1 MAAAKPDDDT
11 TPRFVTGSTM
21 RHTVVMTATGSIG
34 LVAIFIVDFAN
45 LFYIAQLGETEL
57 AAAIGYAGTLMFFIT
72 SAAIGTTIGIT
83 ALVSRALGAGD
94 KERAKQ
100 VAGTGLVFIFALI
113 SLLSILCLV
122 FLESLLAGLGATG
135 LTLDVAVGFLQIV
148 LPSMPLLALG
158 MAMSGLLRAVGDAK
172 RAMYVTLGA
181 GIAAA
186 IMDPIFIFGL
196 DMGVNGAAVSTTLS
210 RVALLGMGIYGAMK
224 VHDLVS
230 LPEPRGDGY
239 ALFSPGRHRHSSHP
253 HQCCNAG
260 RQRHRHPRHRTLGDD
275 AVAGWAIVGRIIP
288 VAFGA
293 IFALSGAMGPILGQ
307 NYGAGRIDRVQ
318 RAFMDALIL
327 ILGYTTLVWAILF
340 VARDP
345 IVALFDADGDA
356 AGLVILFCTYVAA
369 SFIFNGALF
378 VANASFNNLGFA
390 TYSTVFNWGKATLG
404 TLPFVWIGAQME
416 WGGGGAQGVLIG
428 QALGSVVFGLAAG
441 ITAYLVMQKLEPP
454 DADAHGPA
462 SPRTSALCLRQG
474 GELRPSE
481 ASSAFVHRLAFAATK
496 HQHIAAERKDHAD
509 GGKNGPLVALKQG

>member
-1 MAAAKPDDDT
+1 MNPSPSARGGDT

-72 SAAIGTTIGIT
+72 SAAIGSTIGIT

-94 KERAKQ
+94 KDRARTM
-100 VAGTGLVFIFALI
+100 AATGLVFITALI
-113 SLLSILCLV
+113 SALTAICLV
-122 FLESLLAGLGATG
+122 FLSPFLTGLGAAG
-135 LTLDVAVGFLQIV
+135 RTLEVAEGFLRIV

-186 IMDPIFIFGL
+186 IMDPIFIFAL

-210 RVALLGMGIYGAMK
+210 RLVLLGMGVHGAIMI
-224 VHDLVS
+224 HDLVARPKIDIMRS
-230 LPEPRGDGY
+230 QTS
-239 ALFSPGRHRHSSHP
+239 ALAGIAIPAILTNVATPVG
-253 HQCCNAG
+253 NAIVT
-260 RQRHRHPRHRTLGDD
+260 RAIAPFGDD
-275 AVAGWAIVGRIIP
+275 AVAGWAIIGRIIP

-293 IFALSGAMGPILGQ
+293 IFALSGAVGPILGQ

-318 RAFMDALIL
+318 RAFMDSLVLIL
-327 ILGYTTLVWAILF
+327 AYTAVVWAILF
-340 VARDP
+340 VVREP
-345 IVALFDADGDA
+345 IVALFDAQGHA
-356 AGLVILFCTYVAA
+356 AALVILFCTYVAA

-390 TYSTVFNWGKATLG
+390 TYSTFFNWGRATLG
-404 TLPFVWIGAQME
+404 TLPFVWIGAQLE
-416 WGGGGAQGVLIG
+416 WGGSGAAGVLVG
-428 QALGSVVFGLAAG
+428 QALGSVVFGLAAV
-441 ITAYLVMQKLEPP
+441 ITAYIIMQRLEPP
-454 DADAHGPA
+454 GGDHTALPHRAETAPFA
-462 SPRTSALCLRQG
+462 SGKA
-474 GELRPSE
+474 
-481 ASSAFVHRLAFAATK
+481 AS
-496 HQHIAAERKDHAD
+496 
-509 GGKNGPLVALKQG
+509 

>member
-1 MAAAKPDDDT
+1 MATAKQEDDT
-11 TPRFVTGSTM
+11 TPRFVTGPTM

-113 SLLSILCLV
+113 SLLSILSLV
-122 FLESLLAGLGATG
+122 FLDGLLTGLGATG
-135 LTLDVAVGFLQIV
+135 LTLDVAIGFLQIV

-186 IMDPIFIFGL
+186 IMDPIFIFAL

-210 RVALLGMGIYGAMK
+210 RFALLAMGIYGAMK

-230 LPEPRGDGY
+230 LPSREAMRTHFS
-239 ALFSPGRHRHSSHP
+239 ALVAIAIPAILTNVATPVG
-253 HQCCNAG
+253 NAIVT
-260 RQRHRHPRHRTLGDD
+260 RAIAPYGDD

-293 IFALSGAMGPILGQ
+293 IFALSGAVGPILGQ

-390 TYSTVFNWGKATLG
+390 TYSTVFNWGKATIG

-441 ITAYLVMQKLEPP
+441 VTAYLVMQKLEPP
-454 DADAHGPA
+454 DADTHVVPHRPEPA
-462 SPRTSALCLRQG
+462 PF
-474 GELRPSE
+474 
-481 ASSAFVHRLAFAATK
+481 ASGKAAT
-496 HQHIAAERKDHAD
+496 
-509 GGKNGPLVALKQG
+509 

>member
-1 MAAAKPDDDT
+1 MADAKASATPENDDDT

-21 RHTVVMTATGSIG
+21 RHTIVMTATGSIG

-83 ALVSRALGAGD
+83 ALVSRSLGAGD
-94 KERAKQ
+94 KDRAKQ
-100 VAGTGLVFIFALI
+100 VAGTGLLFIFVLI
-113 SLLSILCLV
+113 SVLSLTCWL
-122 FLESLLAGLGATG
+122 FLESLLSGLGATG
-135 LTLDVAVGFLQIV
+135 LTLEVAIGFLQIV
-148 LPSMPLLALG
+148 IPSMPLLALG

-186 IMDPIFIFGL
+186 IMDPIFIFAL

-210 RVALLGMGIYGAMK
+210 RFALLGMGVYGAMK

-230 LPEPRGDGY
+230 LPSQESLRMHMRSLVAI
-239 ALFSPGRHRHSSHP
+239 ALPAIMTNVATPVG
-253 HQCCNAG
+253 NAIVT
-260 RQRHRHPRHRTLGDD
+260 RAIAPYGDD

-293 IFALSGAMGPILGQ
+293 IFALSGAVGPILGQ

-327 ILGYTTLVWAILF
+327 ILAYCAVVWAILF
-340 VARDP
+340 IARDP
-345 IVALFDADGDA
+345 IVALFEADGDA

-390 TYSTVFNWGKATLG
+390 TYSTVFNWGKATIG
-404 TLPFVWIGAQME
+404 TLPFVWLGAQME

-428 QALGSVVFGLAAG
+428 QAMGSVVFGLAAV

-454 DADAHGPA
+454 KGDAPVVAHRPEPA
-462 SPRTSALCLRQG
+462 PF
-474 GELRPSE
+474 
-481 ASSAFVHRLAFAATK
+481 ASGKAAS
-496 HQHIAAERKDHAD
+496 
-509 GGKNGPLVALKQG
+509 

>member
-1 MAAAKPDDDT
+1 MAEAKTREDDDT

-21 RHTVVMTATGSIG
+21 RHTIVMTATGSIG

-94 KERAKQ
+94 KDRAKQ
-100 VAGTGLVFIFALI
+100 TAGTGLIFIFALI
-113 SLLSILCLV
+113 SVLSLFCWLFLGSLLS
-122 FLESLLAGLGATG
+122 GLGATG
-135 LTLDVAVGFLQIV
+135 RTLEVAIGFLQIV
-148 LPSMPLLALG
+148 IPSMPLLALG

-181 GIAAA
+181 GVAAA
-186 IMDPIFIFGL
+186 IMDPIFIFAL

-210 RVALLGMGIYGAMK
+210 RFALLGMGVYGAMK
-224 VHDLVS
+224 VHDLVTVPS
-230 LPEPRGDGY
+230 QE
-239 ALFSPGRHRHSSHP
+239 ALRLHLGGLVAIAVPAILTNVATPVG
-253 HQCCNAG
+253 NAIVT
-260 RQRHRHPRHRTLGDD
+260 RAIAPFGDD

-293 IFALSGAMGPILGQ
+293 IFALSGAVGPILGQ

-327 ILGYTTLVWAILF
+327 ILAYSVVVWAILF
-340 VARDP
+340 LARDP
-345 IVALFDADGDA
+345 IVALFDAEGNA

-390 TYSTVFNWGKATLG
+390 TYSTVFNWGKATIG
-404 TLPFVWIGAQME
+404 TLPFVWLGAQME

-428 QALGSVVFGLAAG
+428 QALGSVVFGLAAV
-441 ITAYLVMQKLEPP
+441 ITAYRVMQKLEPP
-454 DADAHGPA
+454 KGDAPVVTHRPEPA
-462 SPRTSALCLRQG
+462 PF
-474 GELRPSE
+474 
-481 ASSAFVHRLAFAATK
+481 ASGKAAS
-496 HQHIAAERKDHAD
+496 
-509 GGKNGPLVALKQG
+509 

>member
-1 MAAAKPDDDT
+1 MADSKKDDDT

-21 RHTVVMTATGSIG
+21 RHTIVMTATGSIG

-113 SLLSILCLV
+113 SLLSILSLV

-135 LTLDVAVGFLQIV
+135 LTLEVAIGFLQIV

-186 IMDPIFIFGL
+186 IMDPIFIFAL

-210 RVALLGMGIYGAMK
+210 RFALLAMGIYGAMK

-230 LPEPRGDGY
+230 LPSRE
-239 ALFSPGRHRHSSHP
+239 ALNTHLSALVAIAIPAILTNVATPVG
-253 HQCCNAG
+253 NAIVT
-260 RQRHRHPRHRTLGDD
+260 RAIAPYGDD

-293 IFALSGAMGPILGQ
+293 IFALSGAVGPILGQ

-345 IVALFDADGDA
+345 IVALFDAEGDA

-390 TYSTVFNWGKATLG
+390 TYSTVFNWGKATIG

-416 WGGGGAQGVLIG
+416 WGGGGAQGVLVG

-441 ITAYLVMQKLEPP
+441 VTAYLVMQKLEPP
-454 DADAHGPA
+454 DTGAPVIPHRPEPA
-462 SPRTSALCLRQG
+462 PF
-474 GELRPSE
+474 
-481 ASSAFVHRLAFAATK
+481 ASGKAAT
-496 HQHIAAERKDHAD
+496 
-509 GGKNGPLVALKQG
+509 

>member
-1 MAAAKPDDDT
+1 MATAGAKDDDT

-94 KERAKQ
+94 KDRARA
-100 VAGTGLVFIFALI
+100 VAGTGLLFIFALI
-113 SLLSILCLV
+113 TVITIITMV
-122 FLESLLAGLGATG
+122 FLDQFLRGLGATG
-135 LTLDVAVGFLQIV
+135 LTLEVAVGFLQIV

-181 GIAAA
+181 GVAAA
-186 IMDPIFIFGL
+186 IMDPIFIFAL
-196 DMGVNGAAVSTTLS
+196 DLGVNGAAISTNIS
-210 RVALLGMGIYGAMK
+210 RFALLGMGVYGAIR
-224 VHDLVS
+224 VHALVS
-230 LPEPRGDGY
+230 MPSWSAVQTHLGGLIAIAIPAIMTNVATPVG
-239 ALFSPGRHRHSSHP
+239 
-253 HQCCNAG
+253 NAIVT
-260 RQRHRHPRHRTLGDD
+260 RAIAPFGDD

-293 IFALSGAMGPILGQ
+293 IFALSGAVGPILGQ

-318 RAFMDALIL
+318 RAFLDAMIL
-327 ILGYTTLVWAILF
+327 ILGYTAVVWAILF
-340 VARDP
+340 IAREP
-345 IVALFDADGDA
+345 IVALFDAQGDA
-356 AGLVILFCTYVAA
+356 AALVILFCTYVAA

-390 TYSTVFNWGKATLG
+390 TYSTVFNWGKATVG
-404 TLPFVWIGAQME
+404 TLPFVWLGAQ
-416 WGGGGAQGVLIG
+416 WGGAGGVLIG
-428 QALGSVVFGLAAG
+428 QALGAVVFGLAAA
-441 ITAYLVMQKLEPP
+441 ITAFSVMRKLEPP
-454 DADAHGPA
+454 
-462 SPRTSALCLRQG
+462 
-474 GELRPSE
+474 SE
-481 ASSAFVHRLAFAATK
+481 AGEAVHHHRPEPAPFASGK
-496 HQHIAAERKDHAD
+496 AAS
-509 GGKNGPLVALKQG
+509 

>member
-1 MAAAKPDDDT
+1 MADAKASDKAETDDDT

-21 RHTVVMTATGSIG
+21 RHTIVMTATGSIG

-83 ALVSRALGAGD
+83 ALVSRALGSGD
-94 KERAKQ
+94 KDRAKQ
-100 VAGTGLVFIFALI
+100 VAGTGLLFIFALI
-113 SLLSILCLV
+113 SVLSLTCWL
-122 FLESLLAGLGATG
+122 FLESLLSGLGATG
-135 LTLDVAVGFLQIV
+135 LTLEVAIGFLQIV
-148 LPSMPLLALG
+148 IPSMPLLALG

-186 IMDPIFIFGL
+186 IMDPIFIFAL

-210 RVALLGMGIYGAMK
+210 RFALLGMGVYGAMK
-224 VHDLVS
+224 VHDLVTLPSQES
-230 LPEPRGDGY
+230 LRMHMGGLVAI
-239 ALFSPGRHRHSSHP
+239 ALPAIMTNVATPVG
-253 HQCCNAG
+253 NAIVT
-260 RQRHRHPRHRTLGDD
+260 RAIAPFGDD

-293 IFALSGAMGPILGQ
+293 IFALSGAVGPILGQ
-307 NYGAGRIDRVQ
+307 NYGAGRVDRVQ

-327 ILGYTTLVWAILF
+327 ILAYCAVVWAILF
-340 VARDP
+340 IARDP
-345 IVALFDADGDA
+345 IVALFEADGDA

-390 TYSTVFNWGKATLG
+390 TYSTVFNWGKATIG
-404 TLPFVWIGAQME
+404 TLPFVWLGAQME

-428 QALGSVVFGLAAG
+428 QAMGSVVFGLAAV

-454 DADAHGPA
+454 KGDTSVVAHRPEPA
-462 SPRTSALCLRQG
+462 PF
-474 GELRPSE
+474 
-481 ASSAFVHRLAFAATK
+481 ASGKAAS
-496 HQHIAAERKDHAD
+496 
-509 GGKNGPLVALKQG
+509 

>member
-1 MAAAKPDDDT
+1 MAAAKPEDDT

-83 ALVSRALGAGD
+83 ALVSRSLGAGD

-186 IMDPIFIFGL
+186 IMDPIFIFAL

-230 LPEPRGDGY
+230 LPSREVMGTHFS
-239 ALFSPGRHRHSSHP
+239 ALVAIAIPAILTNVATPVG
-253 HQCCNAG
+253 NAIVT
-260 RQRHRHPRHRTLGDD
+260 RAIAPYGDD

-293 IFALSGAMGPILGQ
+293 IFALSGAIGPILGQ

-390 TYSTVFNWGKATLG
+390 TYSTVFNWGKATIG

-441 ITAYLVMQKLEPP
+441 VTAYLVMQKLEPP
-454 DADAHGPA
+454 DADALVIPHRPEPA
-462 SPRTSALCLRQG
+462 PF
-474 GELRPSE
+474 
-481 ASSAFVHRLAFAATK
+481 ASGKAAS
-496 HQHIAAERKDHAD
+496 
-509 GGKNGPLVALKQG
+509 

>member
-1 MAAAKPDDDT
+1 MADAKTSNKAETDDDT

-21 RHTVVMTATGSIG
+21 RHTIVMTATGSIG

-83 ALVSRALGAGD
+83 ALVSRALGSGD
-94 KERAKQ
+94 KDRAKQ
-100 VAGTGLVFIFALI
+100 VAGTGLLFIFALI
-113 SLLSILCLV
+113 SLLSLSFWL
-122 FLESLLAGLGATG
+122 FLESLLSGLGATG
-135 LTLDVAVGFLQIV
+135 LTLEVAIGFLQIV
-148 LPSMPLLALG
+148 IPSMPLLALG

-186 IMDPIFIFGL
+186 IMDPIFIFAL

-210 RVALLGMGIYGAMK
+210 RFALLGMGIYGAMK
-224 VHDLVS
+224 VHDLVTLPSQES
-230 LPEPRGDGY
+230 LRVHMGGLVAI
-239 ALFSPGRHRHSSHP
+239 ALPAIMTNVATPVG
-253 HQCCNAG
+253 NAIVT
-260 RQRHRHPRHRTLGDD
+260 RAIAPFGDD

-293 IFALSGAMGPILGQ
+293 IFALSGAVGPILGQ

-327 ILGYTTLVWAILF
+327 ILAYCAVVWAILF
-340 VARDP
+340 IARDP
-345 IVALFDADGDA
+345 IVALFEADGDA

-390 TYSTVFNWGKATLG
+390 TYSTVFNWGKATIG
-404 TLPFVWIGAQME
+404 TLPFVWLGAQME
-416 WGGGGAQGVLIG
+416 WGGGGAQGVLVG
-428 QALGSVVFGLAAG
+428 QAMGSVVFGLAAV

-454 DADAHGPA
+454 KGDALVIAHRPEPA
-462 SPRTSALCLRQG
+462 PF
-474 GELRPSE
+474 
-481 ASSAFVHRLAFAATK
+481 ASGKAAS
-496 HQHIAAERKDHAD
+496 
-509 GGKNGPLVALKQG
+509 

>member
-1 MAAAKPDDDT
+1 MADAKTSDKAETDDDT

-21 RHTVVMTATGSIG
+21 RHTIVMTATGSIG

-83 ALVSRALGAGD
+83 ALVSRALGSGD
-94 KERAKQ
+94 KDRAKE
-100 VAGTGLVFIFALI
+100 VAGTGLLFIFALI
-113 SLLSILCLV
+113 SVLSLTCWL
-122 FLESLLAGLGATG
+122 FLESLLSGLGATG
-135 LTLDVAVGFLQIV
+135 LTLEVAIGFLQIV
-148 LPSMPLLALG
+148 IPSMPLLALG

-186 IMDPIFIFGL
+186 IMDPIFIFAL

-210 RVALLGMGIYGAMK
+210 RFALLGMGIYGAMK
-224 VHDLVS
+224 VHDLVTLPSQES
-230 LPEPRGDGY
+230 LRMHMGGLAAI
-239 ALFSPGRHRHSSHP
+239 ALPAIMTNVATPVG
-253 HQCCNAG
+253 NAIVT
-260 RQRHRHPRHRTLGDD
+260 RAIAPFGDD

-293 IFALSGAMGPILGQ
+293 IFALSGAVGPILGQ

-327 ILGYTTLVWAILF
+327 ILAYCAVVWAILF
-340 VARDP
+340 IARDP
-345 IVALFDADGDA
+345 IVALFEADGDA

-390 TYSTVFNWGKATLG
+390 TYSTVFNWGKATIG
-404 TLPFVWIGAQME
+404 TLPFVWLGAQME
-416 WGGGGAQGVLIG
+416 WGGGGAQGVLVG
-428 QALGSVVFGLAAG
+428 QAMGSVVFGLAAVT
-441 ITAYLVMQKLEPP
+441 TAYLVMQKLEPP
-454 DADAHGPA
+454 KGDALVIAHRPEPA
-462 SPRTSALCLRQG
+462 PF
-474 GELRPSE
+474 
-481 ASSAFVHRLAFAATK
+481 ASGKAAS
-496 HQHIAAERKDHAD
+496 
-509 GGKNGPLVALKQG
+509 

>member
-1 MAAAKPDDDT
+1 MATSTTDDDT

-21 RHTVVMTATGSIG
+21 RHTIVMTATGSIG

-72 SAAIGTTIGIT
+72 SAAIGSTIGIT
-83 ALVSRALGAGD
+83 ALVSRSLGAGNKD
-94 KERAKQ
+94 RARV
-100 VAGTGLVFIFALI
+100 VAGTGLLFIFALI
-113 SLLSILCLV
+113 TLLSVITFV
-122 FLESLLAGLGATG
+122 FLDTLLRGLGATG
-135 LTLDVAVGFLQIV
+135 RTLEVAVGFLQIV
-148 LPSMPLLALG
+148 IPSMPLLALG

-186 IMDPIFIFGL
+186 IMDPIFIFAL

-210 RVALLGMGIYGAMK
+210 RFALLAMGVYGAMK
-224 VHDLVS
+224 VHAMVSMPDLTAFRAHIGGLVAIA
-230 LPEPRGDGY
+230 LPAIMTNVATPVG
-239 ALFSPGRHRHSSHP
+239 
-253 HQCCNAG
+253 NAIVT
-260 RQRHRHPRHRTLGDD
+260 RAIAPFGDD

-293 IFALSGAMGPILGQ
+293 IFALSGAVGPILGQ

-327 ILGYTTLVWAILF
+327 ILTYTVVVWAILF
-340 VARDP
+340 IARDP
-345 IVALFDADGDA
+345 IIALFEAEGDA
-356 AGLVILFCTYVAA
+356 AALVILFCTYVAA

-404 TLPFVWIGAQME
+404 TLPFVWLGAQ
-416 WGGGGAQGVLIG
+416 WGGASGVLIG
-428 QALGSVVFGLAAG
+428 QALGSVVFGMAAVV
-441 ITAYLVMQKLEPP
+441 TAYLVMQKLEPP
-454 DADAHGPA
+454 EGDAPVVAHRPEPA
-462 SPRTSALCLRQG
+462 PF
-474 GELRPSE
+474 
-481 ASSAFVHRLAFAATK
+481 ASGKAAS
-496 HQHIAAERKDHAD
+496 
-509 GGKNGPLVALKQG
+509 